1 MLAARVEPKNGPIEN
16 KKTDNFKPPILS
28 EFQAAVDNN
37 QDEPLIVARVGGRPA
52 PRALSTASF
61 RR

>member
-1 MLAARVEPKNGPIEN
+1 MRQQ
-16 KKTDNFKPPILS
+16 TDTAEHFSRGNAS
-28 EFQAAVDNN
+28 DD
-37 QDEPLIVARVGGRPA
+37 QDDPLIVARVGGRPG